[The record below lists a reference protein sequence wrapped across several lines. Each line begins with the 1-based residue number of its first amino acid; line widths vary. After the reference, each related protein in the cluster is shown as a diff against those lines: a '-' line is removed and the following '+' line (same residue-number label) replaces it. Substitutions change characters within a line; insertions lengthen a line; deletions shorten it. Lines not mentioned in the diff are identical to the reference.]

1 MDIARR
7 TAPPKVPPVE
17 IGEVSIKIGIARIAG
32 GRNLCY
38 NEYDPYKRDRKTKER
53 TKMKAVIWIVT
64 IVCVAMITTLCRTNG
79 IILGAIPTAA
89 LYGGA
94 VAVARTLSNAIDRKK
109 AEGSAENTQ
118 DPA

>member
-1 MDIARR
+1 
-7 TAPPKVPPVE
+7 
-17 IGEVSIKIGIARIAG
+17 
-32 GRNLCY
+32 
-38 NEYDPYKRDRKTKER
+38 
-53 TKMKAVIWIVT
+53 MKAVIWIVT